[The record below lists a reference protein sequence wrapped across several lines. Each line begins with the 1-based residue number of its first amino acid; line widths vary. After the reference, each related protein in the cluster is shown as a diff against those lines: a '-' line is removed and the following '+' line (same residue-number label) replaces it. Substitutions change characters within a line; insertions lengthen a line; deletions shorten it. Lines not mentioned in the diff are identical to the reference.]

1 AADVRGR
8 RGRTTD
14 ETMVSP
20 SEGNEVRREGLQG
33 VAAPHSSVEAGERP
47 FRTPWS
53 EGGATLWTGSWN
65 HAEDICASPACHR
78 ETTQSCE
85 GQRFPNVTNRM
96 RLTRTS
102 GSVGAPG
109 SNPWSDPACF
119 QSRFQ
124 SAGDCQDPGPGIQ
137 PPPTRPPAPVSSG
150 VTKTL
155 ANIVPAVL
163 LCGKIVQ
170 SKTQKPGYPFPP

>member
-1 AADVRGR
+1 
-8 RGRTTD
+8 
-14 ETMVSP
+14 MVSP

-109 SNPWSDPACF
+109 SNPWSDPAIAEASSETSLA
-119 QSRFQ
+119 QEEVALAPVLR
-124 SAGDCQDPGPGIQ
+124 SAGPRARGDAWFDRIAFSRLLGRTFRSSRCGSAPSGSRSGRVLSVVIRPKS
-137 PPPTRPPAPVSSG
+137 PTDGS
-150 VTKTL
+150 
-155 ANIVPAVL
+155 
-163 LCGKIVQ
+163 
-170 SKTQKPGYPFPP
+170 